1 MRLNSITLQNYRNF
15 EVYTLSLGKFVTVLI
30 GRNGMG
36 KTNLLDAMVHSL
48 SFIFSKQRDTEQ
60 YEFIKSTNQGVK
72 RFAGDDPRFVKDE
85 YYKYPISISQHITLI
100 FHILVQHTY
109 FCKRRGA
116 FAPLPFFIPFLP
128 THPSHLLL
136 YPLTDTP

>member
-85 YYKYPISISQHITLI
+85 YYKYPISISATGTFGALAEDGSLI
-100 FHILVQHTY
+100 EESWNFVQE
-109 FCKRRGA
+109 
-116 FAPLPFFIPFLP
+116 
-128 THPSHLLL
+128 SENQ
-136 YPLTDTP
+136 D